1 MLLCFCE
8 KWTEVRKPSLLCDF
22 KESPYVL
29 LLLLLSEAHIL
40 IFRAG
45 DTILIVSTMRIIDKA
60 NA

>member
-29 LLLLLSEAHIL
+29 LLSEARIL

-45 DTILIVSTMRIIDKA
+45 DTILIVSTMRIRDKA